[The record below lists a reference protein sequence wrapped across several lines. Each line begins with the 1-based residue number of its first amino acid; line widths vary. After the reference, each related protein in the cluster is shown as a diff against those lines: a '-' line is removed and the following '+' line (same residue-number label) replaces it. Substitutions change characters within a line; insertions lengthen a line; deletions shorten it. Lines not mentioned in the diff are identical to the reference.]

1 MRPLFRVAGQQ
12 LLVLQVLLMKNRMYK
27 MLLIAGAIFFA
38 HLQSVEDMDL
48 GAGYMDFIRQ
58 RGDKI
63 GIKLVFTALHGHIG
77 AGIAEH
83 FQKGLD
89 IILRLLGTLVQ
100 TLLEKFCL
108 ELSVPNHG
116 VDQRQQKICL

>member
-1 MRPLFRVAGQQ
+1 MP
-12 LLVLQVLLMKNRMYK
+12 
-27 MLLIAGAIFFA
+27 LIAGAIFFA

-48 GAGYMDFIRQ
+48 GAEYMDFIRQ

-83 FQKGLD
+83 FQKGFDL
-89 IILRLLGTLVQ
+89 ILRLLGTLVQ

-108 ELSVPNHG
+108 ELSVTNHG

>member
-1 MRPLFRVAGQQ
+1 MP
-12 LLVLQVLLMKNRMYK
+12 
-27 MLLIAGAIFFA
+27 LIAGAIFFA

-77 AGIAEH
+77 SGVAEH

-89 IILRLLGTLVQ
+89 IIRKALA
-100 TLLEKFCL
+100 
-108 ELSVPNHG
+108 H
-116 VDQRQQKICL
+116 